1 MVKYLNP
8 EMEIVEIDTAD
19 VVLASASSGGSVD
32 ENGDYVGDKDEF

>member
-1 MVKYLNP
+1 MAKYLNP

-19 VVLASASSGGSVD
+19 VVLTSTGSGNVD